1 MGVSEAA
8 AMTTDA
14 LDQTAAKRLERSR
27 SDRMVAGVCEGLARY
42 FDLNPAFYRV
52 GFVVLTLLGGAG
64 ILIYLAAVL
73 VIPEEGKPDSIAAE
87 ALRGRRERPWPLI
100 GVGLIAVAAAVLLS
114 RATLWP
120 QGDAAWV
127 LVLLAGAVIL
137 WTQRSSRTPSTEIV
151 LAADG
156 TPVERPSR
164 GGHVIAVIS
173 IVLAVLVVAILTA
186 AATVATVFH
195 VDVRSGVG
203 ERTYQPALA
212 AGVQR
217 EYKLGIGEL
226 RLDLAGTRFPVGETR
241 IDARVGELNIIIPPD
256 VALRATA
263 TAQAGEVEV
272 LGRATEGRNA
282 DLSIATPGLRVLVL
296 DAKVGLGTVH
306 ITRAL
311 P

>member
-1 MGVSEAA
+1 M
-8 AMTTDA
+8 
-14 LDQTAAKRLERSR
+14 L
-27 SDRMVAGVCEGLARY
+27 AGVCEGLARY
-42 FDLNPAFYRV
+42 FDINPTFYRV
-52 GFVVLTLLGGAG
+52 GFVILTLLGGAG

-100 GVGLIAVAAAVLLS
+100 GVGLIGVAAAVLLS

-137 WTQRSSRTPSTEIV
+137 WTQRSPRSPSTEIV
-151 LAADG
+151 LASDG
-156 TPVERPSR
+156 TPVDHPSR
-164 GGHVIAVIS
+164 AGHVIAVIS
-173 IVLAVLVVAILTA
+173 VVLAVLVVAILAA

-195 VDVRSGVG
+195 VDVRNGVG

-212 AGVQR
+212 AGVER
-217 EYKLGIGEL
+217 EYKLGVGEL
-226 RLDLAGTRFPVGETR
+226 RLDFAGTRFPVGETR
-241 IDARVGELNIIIPPD
+241 IDARVGIGELHIIVPAD

-263 TAQAGEVEV
+263 TAQAGEVEL
-272 LGRATEGRNA
+272 LGRTTDGRNA
-282 DLSIATPGLRVLVL
+282 DLSVATPGLRVLVL
-296 DAKVGLGTVH
+296 DATVGLGTVQ
-306 ITRAL
+306 ITRSL